1 MYRDTVGKVTVG
13 VGLMLPDAKAAAALP
28 FVVGGRAATPEEIA
42 AEYARVEAMAMGRA
56 SSFYK
61 TPTSLVLTQQTI
73 DAKLTSVLAGFEAD
87 LRGQFPHYD
96 ALPDGVK
103 MALLDMIYNL
113 GPAGLFK
120 GFPHLVAAIQ
130 SGAWTQAAE
139 HCIRRGP
146 GAARNDWTIRMKR
159 RIAAV
164 ALCAIALIWVA
175 KAQDLAS
182 FEKRTTVKVLPNGL
196 TLIVCE
202 RPEAPVFSFN
212 TLVDAGSADDPQG
225 ASGIAHMF
233 EHMAFKG
240 STEIGTTNYPA
251 EKIALAK
258 VEVAYAAYD
267 AEYRKRVGQDSAKL
281 AELKKV
287 FQQAQAEAQKFV
299 IPNQFSAIAEENGAV
314 GINAST
320 AEDSTQYFWSMP
332 SNRLELWAY
341 LESQRIGHPVER
353 EFYKERNVVQEERR
367 MRVDSAPIGRMV
379 EQFLASAYVSHPYRR
394 PGVGWESEISQISA
408 TEADAFHV
416 KYYVP
421 SNIVIAVVGD
431 VKAAEAMPVL
441 ERYFAPIP
449 AGPKPEPMT
458 TVEPPQVAEKFVTIR
473 EATQPFYIEGYHR
486 PDYRD
491 PDDSVYDAITDIFSN
506 GRTARLY
513 RSLVRDQAIAAEAQG
528 FSGFPG
534 DKFPGLFAVYAVP
547 LPGHSP
553 DEMRSA
559 IHKELDRLKNEDIT
573 DEELARFKTRARAD
587 LLRGLANNEGLAR
600 QLAEYQTRFGDWR
613 QLFRQLEKIDA
624 VNKADVRR
632 VANKIF
638 IDSNRTSAQI
648 EFVAPKRQAPG
659 AASQTEPPTP
669 TEQNAGGAK

>member
-1 MYRDTVGKVTVG
+1 MVRVRVGI
-13 VGLMLPDAKAAAALP
+13 AAL
-28 FVVGGRAATPEEIA
+28 
-42 AEYARVEAMAMGRA
+42 
-56 SSFYK
+56 
-61 TPTSLVLTQQTI
+61 
-73 DAKLTSVLAGFEAD
+73 
-87 LRGQFPHYD
+87 
-96 ALPDGVK
+96 
-103 MALLDMIYNL
+103 
-113 GPAGLFK
+113 
-120 GFPHLVAAIQ
+120 
-130 SGAWTQAAE
+130 
-139 HCIRRGP
+139 
-146 GAARNDWTIRMKR
+146 
-159 RIAAV
+159 V
-164 ALCAIALIWVA
+164 ALVMGLSCGA

-182 FEKRTTVKVLPNGL
+182 FERRTTVKVLPNGL

-202 RPEAPVFSFN
+202 RPEAPVFSFY

-225 ASGIAHMF
+225 ASGLAHMF

-240 STEIGTTNYPA
+240 TTEIGTTNYPA
-251 EKIALAK
+251 EKVALAK

-267 AEYRKRVGQDSAKL
+267 AQFRKRVGQDPARL
-281 AELKKV
+281 QELYKV
-287 FQQAQAEAQKFV
+287 FEDAQAAAEKFV
-299 IPNQFSAIAEENGAV
+299 IPNQFSEIAEQNGAV

-379 EQFLASAYVSHPYRR
+379 EQFLATAYVAHPYRR
-394 PGVGWESEISQISA
+394 PGVGWESEISQVTA
-408 TEADAFHV
+408 TEAAAFHA

-421 SNIVIAVVGD
+421 GNIVIAVVGD
-431 VKAAEAMPVL
+431 VKAADAMPVL

-458 TVEPPQVAEKFVTIR
+458 TVEPPQVAEKSVVIR

-491 PDDSVYDAITDIFSN
+491 PDDAVYDAITDIFSN

-513 RSLVRDQAIAAEAQG
+513 RSLVRDQGIAAEAQG

-534 DKFPGLFAVYAVP
+534 DKYPGLFAVYAVP

-553 DEMRSA
+553 EQMREA
-559 IHKELDRLKNEDIT
+559 IHKELDRLKNQDIS
-573 DEELARFKTRARAD
+573 DAELERFKTRARAD
-587 LLRGLANNEGLAR
+587 LLRGLGNNEGLAHE
-600 QLAEYQTRFGDWR
+600 LAEYQTRFGDWR
-613 QLFRQLEKIDA
+613 QLFRELDKINA

-638 IDSNRTSAQI
+638 TASNRTSAEI
-648 EFVAPKRQAPG
+648 EFVPPQQKQPAAAMHSELLSP
-659 AASQTEPPTP
+659 AASGRTERNTD
-669 TEQNAGGAK
+669 GSK